1 MSMNDK
7 TSPSSA
13 ADRARLY
20 RNRRSEGR
28 HVARIEVGPEEIEA
42 LVANSL
48 LAAEKV
54 GDRVAIN
61 AALDDLLYVLS
72 EGAVEID
79 FSRWD

>member
-1 MSMNDK
+1 MLMTDA
-7 TSPSSA
+7 TSASNAS
-13 ADRARLY
+13 DRTRLY
-20 RNRRSEGR
+20 RRRRAEGR
-28 HVARIEVGPEEIEA
+28 HVARVEVGAEEIEA